1 LSPSGGGAAQGDVPG
16 GAARQQDGQ
25 PLQSELV
32 QQSLALMQSVQAGNT
47 QGNVLATD
55 LAACNAY
62 ADAPNM
68 AARVRAPVVF
78 ILGEHDRMTP
88 TQATQRLREAL
99 PQARVTQLDAG
110 HALMSEAPAAVAQ
123 ALTVLLAQ
131 AAQQP

>member
-1 LSPSGGGAAQGDVPG
+1 
-16 GAARQQDGQ
+16 
-25 PLQSELV
+25 
-32 QQSLALMQSVQAGNT
+32 MQSVQAGNT